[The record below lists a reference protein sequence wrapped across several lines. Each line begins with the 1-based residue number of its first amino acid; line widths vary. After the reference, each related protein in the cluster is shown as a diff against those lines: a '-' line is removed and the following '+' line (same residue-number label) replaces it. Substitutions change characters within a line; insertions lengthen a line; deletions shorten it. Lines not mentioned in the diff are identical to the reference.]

1 MDQYT
6 SLPLP
11 IGESLRPT
19 VITAHLDRPFPWAQ
33 FAGTLSVAGWA
44 FSSDARPVSVRFFLD
59 GVHVAEAPASIVRGD
74 VSEAFGTPQSVEC
87 GFAVELGRGELPD
100 RDQYILRVEAFVEA
114 DETGPSV
121 LETLGEFPVEWVSTV
136 QTSRSRGDYRQV
148 WDGVA
153 RNMNEA
159 RVSVAGYS
167 DDAEWERT
175 GLESTELLVRV
186 CRIEPA
192 DVVMEIGCGAGR
204 IAHTLA
210 PRCAKWIGGD
220 VSVNMLG
227 HAAEAL
233 KDVSNIEL
241 VALAGSDLRA
251 IGDESLDVIYC
262 TVVFMHLDEWDR
274 FRYVSEMYRVLKPG
288 GRVYFDNFNL
298 LSDDGWTFFLEQCAH
313 EPVNRPA
320 NISRSSTPQE
330 LRAYAERA
338 GFSSVEVLPAG
349 LFVAVTATKGEIPA
363 L

>member
-1 MDQYT
+1 MDFA
-6 SLPLP
+6 
-11 IGESLRPT
+11 PT

-33 FAGTLSVAGWA
+33 FAGTLNVAGWA
-44 FSSDARPVSVRFFLD
+44 FSSDARSVHTRFLLD
-59 GVHVAEAPASIVRGD
+59 GVVVGQAIADVVRGD
-74 VSEAFGTPQSVEC
+74 VSEAFGSPQSVAC
-87 GFAVELGRGELPD
+87 GFDVDLGRGELPD
-100 RDQYILRVEAFVEA
+100 RDQYVFRVEAFLDA
-114 DETGPSV
+114 DESGPAVMSV
-121 LETLGEFPVEWVSTV
+121 LGEFPVEWVSTI

-186 CRIEPA
+186 CNIVA
-192 DVVMEIGCGAGR
+192 TDVVMEIGCGAGR

-233 KDVSNIEL
+233 QGVPNIEL

-251 IGDESLDVIYC
+251 IDDATLDVVYC

-274 FRYVSEMYRVLKPG
+274 FRYVSEMHRVLKPG
-288 GRVYFDNFNL
+288 GRVYFDNINL
-298 LSDDGWTFFLEQCAH
+298 LSDDGWNFFVEQCAH
-313 EPVNRPA
+313 EPVDRPA

-338 GFSSVEVLPAG
+338 GFTEVSVLPAG
-349 LFVAVTATKGEIPA
+349 LFVAVVARKA
-363 L
+363 

>member
-1 MDQYT
+1 M
-6 SLPLP
+6 
-11 IGESLRPT
+11 ESATNL
-19 VITAHLDRPFPWAQ
+19 ITAHLDRPFPWAQ
-33 FAGTLSVAGWA
+33 FASTLNVAGWA
-44 FSSDARPVSVRFFLD
+44 FSSDARPVRVRFFLD
-59 GVHVAEAPASIVRGD
+59 GVVVGETVSDIVRGD
-74 VSEAFGTPQSVEC
+74 VSEAFATPQAVAC
-87 GFAVELGRGELPD
+87 GFDMNLGRGELAD
-100 RDQYILRVEAFVEA
+100 RDQYILRAEAFLDA
-114 DETGPSV
+114 DEHGPAVVSS
-121 LETLGEFPVEWVSTV
+121 LGEFPVEWVSTI

-175 GLESTELLVRV
+175 GLESTELLVRL
-186 CRIEPA
+186 CEITST

-210 PRCAKWIGGD
+210 PKCAKWIGGD

-227 HAAEAL
+227 HAAQAL
-233 KDVSNIEL
+233 QGVPNIEL

-251 IGDESLDVIYC
+251 IGDGTLDVAYC

-274 FRYVSEMYRVLKPG
+274 FRYVSEMYRVLKSG

-298 LSDDGWTFFLEQCAH
+298 LSDDGWDFFVEQCAH
-313 EPVNRPA
+313 EPVHRPA

-338 GFSSVEVLPAG
+338 GFTEVKVLPAG
-349 LFVAVTATKGEIPA
+349 LFVAVAAMKP
-363 L
+363 

>member
-1 MDQYT
+1 MEAT
-6 SLPLP
+6 AAL
-11 IGESLRPT
+11 
-19 VITAHLDRPFPWAQ
+19 TAHLDRPFPWAQ
-33 FAGTLSVAGWA
+33 FAETLNVAGWA
-44 FSSDARPVSVRFFLD
+44 FSSDARPVGVRFFLD
-59 GVHVAEAPASIVRGD
+59 GVEVAEARANIVRGD

-87 GFAVELGRGELPD
+87 GFEVALTRGELPD
-100 RDQYILRVEAFVEA
+100 RDQYVLRVEAFV
-114 DETGPSV
+114 DGDHSGPA
-121 LETLGEFPVEWVSTV
+121 LHETLGEFPVEWVSTK
-136 QTSRSRGDYRQV
+136 QTSRGRGDYRQV

-186 CRIEPA
+186 CRIELS

-233 KDVSNIEL
+233 KDVPNIEL

-251 IGDESLDVIYC
+251 IGDASLNVIYC

-298 LSDDGWTFFLEQCAH
+298 LSDEGWTFFLEQCAH

-338 GFSSVEVLPAG
+338 GFDDVEVWPAG
-349 LFVAVTATKGEIPA
+349 LFVAVTATKR
-363 L
+363 